1 VAWILVGY
9 VCFEGMDGMNRL
21 IRLAVDHPIWTIAVT
36 LILVAGLAFPIQYLK
51 QETDFREFLDDD
63 DPIIVLLDEAE
74 ARYGQSWG
82 IMVMLFNEDTIFNET
97 TLAKVEQMT
106 AAFEVIPGIKSVTS
120 PLNSQTI
127 IGTQTAISVSKAAPG
142 GVAPTTPEEMD
153 IFRSRVLDDENLVGG
168 VISESGQAALINIEL
183 EVGADDYA
191 ITPEIV
197 DIVESYRGDGDELH
211 IYGDAYFDTVMSEEM
226 TSDIVLLFPLAI
238 LVMVTLLFVSFM
250 TIRGILVPIAIVLL
264 SVVVAMGAMVLLGFP
279 MTMMSFIAPILLLAI
294 GIADAIHVLNRYN
307 EEIAKSASK
316 FRAIN
321 LPAEKKN
328 ELTEKEQ
335 LANKKI
341 RLANGKVKRQAI
353 LSTMEE
359 MKGPVVMTSLT
370 TAVGFLSLLTAFMV
384 PQRHFG
390 IVTAIGVLAAMV
402 FSLVLIP
409 ALMSL
414 LKKPRVRDLS
424 KGLRP
429 LTQVLMGFEKVIAGH
444 RKTVLIVALII
455 FVGMLSGIPRLRV
468 ETSNEEFLG
477 KDHAAVQ
484 VLDFT
489 SKYFSGD
496 MNLLVEFDTDRRDGL
511 KDPAVLNAMLDLE
524 EFLLSNGVS
533 KTFSLTT
540 LVRQMNE
547 RFNADDPAFY
557 VIPDQQNVISQ
568 LLLLF
573 TFQGGTLGDMALGDF
588 SAGTVMGMYKMESS
602 GNVSRLSGVIQ
613 EYLDEHFPEGGD
625 MRVRMIGATIL
636 MDRMFTQMTQSQLVG
651 LASTI
656 AAVTVL
662 VMILM
667 GSVVAGLISA
677 IPLILTVVFSMGI
690 MAFTGQPLDMMTLMV
705 SVVAVGIGVD
715 YSIHFISRFR
725 TEYRKDQNAERALQ
739 KTIQTTGRGITY
751 NALTVA
757 LGFFIL
763 IFASFKGIR
772 TFGWQIALTMGVSA
786 LSAISIIPA
795 ILMQWKPK
803 FLSRYPWKRSV

>member
-1 VAWILVGY
+1 
-9 VCFEGMDGMNRL
+9 MNRL
-21 IRLAVDHPIWTIAVT
+21 IKLAVDHPIWTIVAT
-36 LILVAGLAFPIQYLK
+36 LILAVGLAFPIQYLK

-74 ARYGQSWG
+74 ARYGKSFG
-82 IMVMLFNEDTIFNET
+82 IMVMMFNENDIFNDV
-97 TLAKVEQMT
+97 TLTKVEQMT
-106 AAFEVIPGIKSVTS
+106 DAFEQLPGIKSVTT

-127 IGTQTAISVSKAAPG
+127 VGSETSISVSKAAPG
-142 GVAPTTPEEMD
+142 GVAPATPEDMK

-168 VISESGQAALINIEL
+168 VISQSGQAALINIEL
-183 EVGADDYA
+183 EVGADEYGL
-191 ITPEIV
+191 TPSIV
-197 DIVESYRGDGDELH
+197 EIVESYRGDGDELF
-211 IYGDAYFDTVMSEEM
+211 IYGDAYFDTVMAEEM
-226 TSDIVLLFPLAI
+226 ESDTILLFPLAM
-238 LVMVTLLFVSFM
+238 LVMIVLLFVSFM

-264 SVVVAMGAMVLLGFP
+264 SVVVAMGSMVLLGFP
-279 MTMMSFIAPILLLAI
+279 MTTMSFIAPILLLAI

-307 EEIAKSASK
+307 EEIAKFSGEFK
-316 FRAIN
+316 AIKC
-321 LPAEKKN
+321 ATGKKK

-341 RLANGKVKRQAI
+341 KLSNAKVKRQAI
-353 LSTMEE
+353 LNTMEE

-370 TAVGFLSLLTAFMV
+370 TAAGFLSLLTAFMV

-390 IVTAIGVLAAMV
+390 IVTAIGVLAAML

-409 ALMSL
+409 AIMSL
-414 LKKPRVRDLS
+414 LKKPRVRDLNK

-429 LTQVLMGFEKVIAGH
+429 LTRILIGFEKTIVGH

-455 FVGMLSGIPRLRV
+455 FGVMLAGIPRLRV

-477 KDHAAVQ
+477 KDHEAVQ
-484 VLDFT
+484 ILDFT
-489 SKYFSGD
+489 SEYFSGD
-496 MNLLVEFDTDRRDGL
+496 MNLLVEFDTGRRDGL

-524 EFLLSNGVS
+524 TFMLDNGVS

-557 VIPDQQNVISQ
+557 VIPDEKNMISQ

-588 SAGTVMGMYKMESS
+588 SAGTVMGMYKMGSS
-602 GNVSRLSGVIQ
+602 GNVSHLSGVIQ
-613 EYLDEHFPEGGD
+613 EYLDEHFPEDGD
-625 MRVRMIGATIL
+625 MRVRMIGATVL
-636 MDRMFTQMTQSQLVG
+636 MDRMFTQMNQSQLVG

-656 AAVTVL
+656 GAVTAL

-667 GSVVAGLISA
+667 GSIVAGLIAA
-677 IPLILTVVFSMGI
+677 IPLILTVAVSMGI
-690 MAFTGQPLDMMTLMV
+690 MAYTGQPLDIMTLMV

-725 TEYRKDQNAERALQ
+725 SEYRKDQNAERSLQ
-739 KTIQTTGRGITY
+739 KTIQTTGRGIIY

-795 ILMQWKPK
+795 ILVQWKPK
-803 FLSRYPWKRSV
+803 FLSRSAWKRDS

>member
-1 VAWILVGY
+1 
-9 VCFEGMDGMNRL
+9 MNRL
-21 IRLAVDHPIWTIAVT
+21 IKFAVDHPIWTIAAT
-36 LILVAGLAFPIQYLK
+36 LVLAVGFAFPIQYLK

-63 DPIIVLLDEAE
+63 DPIIVLMDEAE
-74 ARYGQSWG
+74 ARYGKSWG
-82 IMVMLFNEDTIFNET
+82 IMVMLFNENNIFNNT
-97 TLAKVEQMT
+97 TLSKIEQMSDE
-106 AAFEVIPGIKSVTS
+106 FEAIPGIKSVTT

-127 IGTQTAISVSKAAPG
+127 VGTETSISVSKAAPG
-142 GVAPTTPEEMD
+142 GVAPTTAEDMEL
-153 IFRSRVLDDENLVGG
+153 FRTRVLEDENLVGG
-168 VISESGQAALINIEL
+168 VISPGGQAALINIEL
-183 EVGADDYA
+183 EVGADEYGL
-191 ITPEIV
+191 TP
-197 DIVESYRGDGDELH
+197 DIVAIVEANQGDGDELF
-211 IYGDAYFDTVMSEEM
+211 IYGDAYFDTIMAEEM
-226 TSDIVLLFPLAI
+226 EADTMLLFPLAI
-238 LVMVTLLFVSFM
+238 LVMVALLFVSFV
-250 TIRGILVPIAIVLL
+250 TIRGILLPIIVVLL

-307 EEIAKSASK
+307 EEIAKGT
-316 FRAIN
+316 
-321 LPAEKKN
+321 P
-328 ELTEKEQ
+328 
-335 LANKKI
+335 
-341 RLANGKVKRQAI
+341 KRMAI
-353 LSTMEE
+353 LTTMEE

-409 ALMSL
+409 AVMSL

-429 LTQVLMGFEKVIAGH
+429 LTQVLMGFEKAIVGH
-444 RKTVLIVALII
+444 RKTVMVVALII
-455 FVGMLSGIPRLRV
+455 FGVMLAGIPRLRV

-496 MNLLVEFDTDRRDGL
+496 MNIMVEFDTGQRDGL

-524 EFLLSNGVS
+524 EFMLENGVS

-557 VIPDQQNVISQ
+557 AIPDQQNMISQ

-588 SAGTVMGMYKMESS
+588 SAGTVMGMYMMNSS
-602 GNVSRLSGVIQ
+602 GNVSRLAGVVQ
-613 EYLDEHFPEGGD
+613 GYLDDHHPEGGD
-625 MRVRMIGATIL
+625 LRVRMIGATTL
-636 MDRMFTQMTQSQLVG
+636 MDRIFTQMTQSQLIG
-651 LASTI
+651 LATTV
-656 AAVTVL
+656 AAVAVL

-667 GSVVAGLISA
+667 GSMVAGLIAA
-677 IPLILTVVFSMGI
+677 IPLILTVTFSMGI
-690 MAFTGQPLDMMTLMV
+690 MAYTGQPLDIMTLMV

-725 TEYRKDQNAERALQ
+725 SEYRKDQNAERALQ

-772 TFGWQIALTMGVSA
+772 TFGWQIALTMGISA

-795 ILMQWKPK
+795 VLVQWKPK
-803 FLSRYPWKRSV
+803 FLSRFPWKRGP

>member
-1 VAWILVGY
+1 
-9 VCFEGMDGMNRL
+9 MNRL
-21 IRLAVDHPIWTIAVT
+21 IRFAVDHPVWTILATLVLAV
-36 LILVAGLAFPIQYLK
+36 GFAFPIQYLK
-51 QETDFREFLDDD
+51 QETDFKEFLDDD
-63 DPIIVLLDEAE
+63 DPIIVLMDEAE
-74 ARYGQSWG
+74 AKYGKSWG
-82 IMVMLFNEDTIFNET
+82 IMVMLFNEDDIFNDV
-97 TLAKVEQMT
+97 TLAKIEEMT
-106 AAFEVIPGIKSVTS
+106 DAFEAIPGIKSVTT

-127 IGTQTAISVSKAAPG
+127 IGTETSISVSKAAPG
-142 GVAPTTPEEMD
+142 GVAPATAEDMEL
-153 IFRSRVLDDENLVGG
+153 FRTRVQEDENLVGG
-168 VISESGQAALINIEL
+168 VISASGQAALINIEL
-183 EVGADDYA
+183 EVGADEYA
-191 ITPEIV
+191 LTP
-197 DIVESYRGDGDELH
+197 DIVSIVEANQGDGDELF
-211 IYGDAYFDTVMSEEM
+211 IYGDAYFDTVMTEEM
-226 TSDIVLLFPLAI
+226 SSDITLLFPLAI
-238 LVMVTLLFVSFM
+238 LVMVALLFVSFV
-250 TIRGILVPIAIVLL
+250 TIRGVLLPIIVVLL
-264 SVVVAMGAMVLLGFP
+264 SVIVAMGAMVLLGFP

-307 EEIAKSASK
+307 EEIAKGTPK
-316 FRAIN
+316 RKAII
-321 LPAEKKN
+321 
-328 ELTEKEQ
+328 T
-335 LANKKI
+335 
-341 RLANGKVKRQAI
+341 
-353 LSTMEE
+353 TMEE

-409 ALMSL
+409 AVMSL

-429 LTQVLMGFEKVIAGH
+429 LTRVLMGFEKAIVGH
-444 RKTVLIVALII
+444 RKTVMVVALVI
-455 FVGMLSGIPRLRV
+455 FGVMLAGIPRLRV

-489 SKYFSGD
+489 SEYFSGD
-496 MNLLVEFDTDRRDGL
+496 MNIMVEFDTGRRDGL

-524 EFLLSNGVS
+524 EFMLENGVS

-557 VIPDQQNVISQ
+557 VIPDQQNMISQ

-573 TFQGGTLGDMALGDF
+573 TFQGGTMGDMALGDF
-588 SAGTVMGMYKMESS
+588 SAGTVMGMYKMDSS
-602 GNVSRLSGVIQ
+602 GNVSRLASVVQG
-613 EYLDEHFPEGGD
+613 YLDEHFPEGGD
-625 MRVRMIGATIL
+625 MSVRMIGATTL
-636 MDRMFTQMTQSQLVG
+636 MDRIFTQMTQSQLIG
-651 LASTI
+651 LATTI
-656 AAVTVL
+656 VAVAIL

-667 GSVVAGLISA
+667 GSVVAGLIAA
-677 IPLILTVVFSMGI
+677 IPLILTVTFSMGI
-690 MAFTGQPLDMMTLMV
+690 MAYTGQPLDMMTLMV

-725 TEYRKDQNAERALQ
+725 TEYRKDQDSHRALQ

-772 TFGWQIALTMGVSA
+772 TFGWQIALTMGISA

-795 ILMQWKPK
+795 ILVQWKPK
-803 FLSRYPWKRSV
+803 FLSRFPWKRGS

>member
-1 VAWILVGY
+1 
-9 VCFEGMDGMNRL
+9 MNRL
-21 IRLAVDHPIWTIAVT
+21 IKFAVDHPIWTIAVT
-36 LILVAGLAFPIQYLK
+36 LVLAVGFAFPIQYMK

-63 DPIIVLLDEAE
+63 DPIIVLMDEAE
-74 ARYGQSWG
+74 ERYGKSWG
-82 IMVMLFNEDTIFNET
+82 IMVMLFNEDDIFNDG
-97 TLAKVEQMT
+97 TLIKIEQMT
-106 AAFEVIPGIKSVTS
+106 EAFEAIPGIKSVTS

-127 IGTQTAISVSKAAPG
+127 VGTETSISVSKAAPG
-142 GVAPTTPEEMD
+142 GVAPTTAEDME
-153 IFRSRVLDDENLVGG
+153 IFRSRVLEDENLVGG
-168 VISESGQAALINIEL
+168 VISASGQAALINIEL
-183 EVGADDYA
+183 EVGADEYGL
-191 ITPEIV
+191 TPIIVEIV
-197 DIVESYRGDGDELH
+197 DLYRGNGDELF
-211 IYGDAYFDTVMSEEM
+211 IYGDAYFDTVMAEEM
-226 TSDIVLLFPLAI
+226 ESDTTLLFPLAI
-238 LVMVTLLFVSFM
+238 LVMVALLFVSFL
-250 TIRGILVPIAIVLL
+250 TIRGILLPIAVVLL
-264 SVVVAMGAMVLLGFP
+264 SVIVAMGAMVLLGFP
-279 MTMMSFIAPILLLAI
+279 MTTMSFIAPILLLAI

-307 EEIAKSASK
+307 EEIAKGG
-316 FRAIN
+316 
-321 LPAEKKN
+321 P
-328 ELTEKEQ
+328 
-335 LANKKI
+335 
-341 RLANGKVKRQAI
+341 KRKAI
-353 LSTMEE
+353 LDTMEE

-390 IVTAIGVLAAMV
+390 IVTAIGVIAAML

-409 ALMSL
+409 AVMSI

-429 LTQVLMGFEKVIAGH
+429 LTRVLMGFEKVIVGH
-444 RKTVLIVALII
+444 RKTVMVVALII
-455 FVGMLSGIPRLRV
+455 FGVMLAGIPRLRV

-477 KDHAAVQ
+477 KDHEAVQ
-484 VLDFT
+484 ILDFT
-489 SKYFSGD
+489 SEYFSGD
-496 MNLLVEFDTDRRDGL
+496 MNLMVEFDTGRRDGL

-524 EFLLSNGVS
+524 IFMLDNGVS

-547 RFNADDPAFY
+547 RFNADDPSFY
-557 VIPDQQNVISQ
+557 VIPDQQNMISQ

-613 EYLDEHFPEGGD
+613 EYLDEHFPEDGD
-625 MRVRMIGATIL
+625 MRVRMIGATVL

-667 GSVVAGLISA
+667 GSVVAGLIAA
-677 IPLILTVVFSMGI
+677 IPLILTVTFSMGI
-690 MAFTGQPLDMMTLMV
+690 MAYTGQPLDIMTLMV

-725 TEYRKDQNAERALQ
+725 GEYRKDQNAERSLQ

-772 TFGWQIALTMGVSA
+772 TFGWQIALTMGISA

-795 ILMQWKPK
+795 ILVQWKPK
-803 FLSRYPWKRSV
+803 FLARYPWKREA

>member
-1 VAWILVGY
+1 
-9 VCFEGMDGMNRL
+9 MNRL
-21 IRLAVDHPIWTIAVT
+21 IRFAVDHPVWTILATLVLAV
-36 LILVAGLAFPIQYLK
+36 GFAFPIQYLK

-63 DPIIVLLDEAE
+63 DPIIVLMDEAE
-74 ARYGQSWG
+74 ETYGKSWG
-82 IMVMLFNEDTIFNET
+82 IMVMLFNENDIFNDT
-97 TLAKVEQMT
+97 TLSKIEQMT
-106 AAFEVIPGIKSVTS
+106 DEFKAIPGIKSVTT

-127 IGTQTAISVSKAAPG
+127 IGTETSISVSKAAPG
-142 GVAPTTPEEMD
+142 GVAPSTPEDMA
-153 IFRSRVLDDENLVGG
+153 IFQSRVLEDENLVGG
-168 VISESGQAALINIEL
+168 VISASGQAALINIEL
-183 EVGADDYA
+183 EVGADEYGL
-191 ITPEIV
+191 TPEIV
-197 DIVESYRGDGDELH
+197 SIVNANQGDGDELFV
-211 IYGDAYFDTVMSEEM
+211 YGDAYFDTIMAEEM
-226 TSDIVLLFPLAI
+226 EADTTLLFPLAI
-238 LVMVTLLFVSFM
+238 LVMVALLFVSFV
-250 TIRGILVPIAIVLL
+250 TIRGILLPIIVVLL
-264 SVVVAMGAMVLLGFP
+264 SVTVAMGAMVLLGFP
-279 MTMMSFIAPILLLAI
+279 MTTMSFIAPILLLAI

-307 EEIAKSASK
+307 EEIAKGTPK
-316 FRAIN
+316 RA
-321 LPAEKKN
+321 
-328 ELTEKEQ
+328 
-335 LANKKI
+335 
-341 RLANGKVKRQAI
+341 AI
-353 LSTMEE
+353 LTTMEE

-390 IVTAIGVLAAMV
+390 IVTAIGVLAAML

-409 ALMSL
+409 AVMSL

-429 LTQVLMGFEKVIAGH
+429 LTRILMGFEKAIVGH
-444 RKTVLIVALII
+444 RKTVMIVALII
-455 FVGMLSGIPRLRV
+455 FGLMLAGIPRLRV

-489 SKYFSGD
+489 SEYFSGD
-496 MNLLVEFDTDRRDGL
+496 MNIMVEFDTGRRDGL

-524 EFLLSNGVS
+524 EFMLENGVS

-557 VIPDQQNVISQ
+557 VIPDQQNMISQ

-588 SAGTVMGMYKMESS
+588 SAGTVMGMYKMDSS
-602 GNVSRLSGVIQ
+602 GNVSRLAGVVQ
-613 EYLDEHFPEGGD
+613 DYLDEHHPEGGD
-625 MRVRMIGATIL
+625 LRVRMIGATTL
-636 MDRMFTQMTQSQLVG
+636 MDRIFTQMTQSQLIG

-656 AAVTVL
+656 AAVTIL

-667 GSVVAGLISA
+667 GSVVAGLVAA
-677 IPLILTVVFSMGI
+677 IPLILTVTFSMGI
-690 MAFTGQPLDMMTLMV
+690 MAYTGQPLDIMTLMV

-725 TEYRKDQNAERALQ
+725 SEYRKDQDAERSLQ

-772 TFGWQIALTMGVSA
+772 TFGWQIALTMGISA

-795 ILMQWKPK
+795 VLVQWKPK
-803 FLSRYPWKRSV
+803 FLSRFPWKRGS

>member
-1 VAWILVGY
+1 
-9 VCFEGMDGMNRL
+9 MNRL
-21 IRLAVDHPIWTIAVT
+21 IRFAVDHPIWT
-36 LILVAGLAFPIQYLK
+36 LVATLVLAAGFAFPIQYLK
-51 QETDFREFLDDD
+51 QETDFKEFLDKD
-63 DPIIVLLDEAE
+63 DPIIMLMDEAE
-74 ARYGQSWG
+74 ERYGKSWG
-82 IMVMLFNEDTIFNET
+82 IMVMLFNEDDIFNDV
-97 TLAKVEQMT
+97 TLDKIEQMT
-106 AAFEVIPGIKSVTS
+106 GEFEGIPGIKSVTT

-127 IGTQTAISVSKAAPG
+127 IGTETSISVSKASPG
-142 GVAPTTPEEMD
+142 GVAPSTSEDME
-153 IFRSRVLDDENLVGG
+153 IFRSRVLEDENLVGG
-168 VISESGQAALINIEL
+168 VISASGQAALINIEL
-183 EVGADDYA
+183 EVGADEYGL
-191 ITPEIV
+191 TPEIV
-197 DIVESYRGDGDELH
+197 AIVEAHQGDGDE
-211 IYGDAYFDTVMSEEM
+211 IFIFGDAYFDTIMAEEM
-226 TSDIVLLFPLAI
+226 EKDTTLLFPLAI
-238 LVMVTLLFVSFM
+238 LVMVGLLFVSFL
-250 TIRGILVPIAIVLL
+250 TIRGILLPIAVVLL

-279 MTMMSFIAPILLLAI
+279 MTTMSFIAPILLLAI

-307 EEIAKSASK
+307 EEIAKGG
-316 FRAIN
+316 
-321 LPAEKKN
+321 P
-328 ELTEKEQ
+328 
-335 LANKKI
+335 
-341 RLANGKVKRQAI
+341 KRGAI
-353 LSTMEE
+353 LATMEE

-409 ALMSL
+409 AVMSL

-424 KGLRP
+424 KKGLRP
-429 LTQVLMGFEKVIAGH
+429 LTRVLMGFEKVIVGH
-444 RKTVLIVALII
+444 RKTVLVVALII
-455 FVGMLSGIPRLRV
+455 FGVMLAGIPRLRV

-477 KDHAAVQ
+477 KDHKAIQ

-489 SKYFSGD
+489 SEYFSGD
-496 MNLLVEFDTDRRDGL
+496 MNIMVEFDTGRRDGL

-524 EFLLSNGVS
+524 EFMLENGVS

-540 LVRQMNE
+540 MIRQMNE

-557 VIPDQQNVISQ
+557 VIPDQQNMISQ

-588 SAGTVMGMYKMESS
+588 SAGTVMGMYKMNSS
-602 GNVSRLSGVIQ
+602 GNVSRLAGVVQ
-613 EYLDEHFPEGGD
+613 GYLDEHFPEGGEL
-625 MRVRMIGATIL
+625 RVRMIGATTL
-636 MDRMFTQMTQSQLVG
+636 MDRIFTQMTQSQLVG
-651 LASTI
+651 LATTI
-656 AAVTVL
+656 VAVAIL

-667 GSVVAGLISA
+667 GSIVAGLIAA
-677 IPLILTVVFSMGI
+677 IPLILTVTFSMGI
-690 MAFTGQPLDMMTLMV
+690 MAYTGQPLDMMTLMV

-725 TEYRKDQNAERALQ
+725 GEYRKDQDSQRALQ

-772 TFGWQIALTMGVSA
+772 TFGWQIALTMGISA

-795 ILMQWKPK
+795 ILVQWTPK
-803 FLSRYPWKRSV
+803 FLSRFPWKRNA

>member
-1 VAWILVGY
+1 
-9 VCFEGMDGMNRL
+9 MNRL
-21 IRLAVDHPIWTIAVT
+21 IRLAVDHPVWTILIT
-36 LILVAGLAFPIQYLK
+36 LILAAGFAFPIQYMK

-63 DPIIVLLDEAE
+63 DPIIVLMDEAE
-74 ARYGQSWG
+74 ARYGKSWG
-82 IMVMLFNEDTIFNET
+82 IMVMLFNEDTVFNQT

-106 AAFEVIPGIKSVTS
+106 DAFEALPGIKSVTS

-127 IGTQTAISVSKAAPG
+127 VGTQTAISVSKAAPG
-142 GVAPTTPEEMD
+142 GVAPTTSEEMAV
-153 IFRSRVLDDENLVGG
+153 FRSRVLEDENLVGG
-168 VISESGQAALINIEL
+168 VISPGGKAALINIEL
-183 EVGADDYA
+183 EVGADEYA
-191 ITPEIV
+191 LTPQIVEIV
-197 DIVESYRGDGDELH
+197 NAHRGDGDQLF
-211 IYGDAYFDTVMSEEM
+211 IYGDAYFDTVMAEEM
-226 TSDIVLLFPLAI
+226 EADTALLFPLAI
-238 LVMVTLLFVSFM
+238 LVMVILLFASFM

-279 MTMMSFIAPILLLAI
+279 MTTMSFIAPILLLAI

-307 EEIAKSASK
+307 EEIAKGT
-316 FRAIN
+316 
-321 LPAEKKN
+321 PKK
-328 ELTEKEQ
+328 
-335 LANKKI
+335 
-341 RLANGKVKRQAI
+341 QAI
-353 LSTMEE
+353 LNTMEE

-390 IVTAIGVLAAMV
+390 IVTAIGVLAAML
-402 FSLVLIP
+402 FSLLLIP

-429 LTQVLMGFEKVIAGH
+429 LTRVLMGFEKTIAGH
-444 RKTVLIVALII
+444 RRIVLVVALIV
-455 FVGMLSGIPRLRV
+455 FGVMLAGIPRLRV

-477 KDHAAVQ
+477 EDHEAVQ
-484 VLDFT
+484 ILDFT
-489 SKYFSGD
+489 SEYFSGD
-496 MNLLVEFDTDRRDGL
+496 MNLLVEFDTGRRDGL

-524 EFLLSNGVS
+524 EFMLENGVS

-547 RFNADDPAFY
+547 RFNADDPAYY
-557 VIPDQQNVISQ
+557 VIPDDQKVISQ

-588 SAGTVMGMYKMESS
+588 SAGTVMGMYKMGSS

-625 MRVRMIGATIL
+625 MRVRMIGATVL

-656 AAVTVL
+656 GAVTLL

-667 GSVVAGLISA
+667 GSIVAGLIAA
-677 IPLILTVVFSMGI
+677 IPLILTVTVSMGI
-690 MAFTGQPLDMMTLMV
+690 MAYTGQPLDIMTLMV

-725 TEYRKDQNAERALQ
+725 NEYRTDQDADRALQ

-795 ILMQWKPK
+795 ILVQWKPK
-803 FLSRYPWKRSV
+803 FLSRYPWKRNA

>member
-1 VAWILVGY
+1 
-9 VCFEGMDGMNRL
+9 MNRL
-21 IRLAVDHPIWTIAVT
+21 IRFAVDHPVWTILATLVLAV
-36 LILVAGLAFPIQYLK
+36 GFAFPIQYLK

-63 DPIIVLLDEAE
+63 DPIIVLMDEAE
-74 ARYGQSWG
+74 ETYGKSWG
-82 IMVMLFNEDTIFNET
+82 IMVMLFNENDIFNDT
-97 TLAKVEQMT
+97 TLSKIEQMT
-106 AAFEVIPGIKSVTS
+106 DEFKAIPGIKSVTT

-127 IGTQTAISVSKAAPG
+127 IGTETSISVSKAAPG
-142 GVAPTTPEEMD
+142 GVAPKTAEDMA
-153 IFRSRVLDDENLVGG
+153 IFQSRVLEDENLVGG
-168 VISESGQAALINIEL
+168 VISASGQAALINIEL
-183 EVGADDYA
+183 EVGSDEYGL
-191 ITPEIV
+191 TPEIV
-197 DIVESYRGDGDELH
+197 SIVNANQGDGDELFV
-211 IYGDAYFDTVMSEEM
+211 YGDAYFDTIMAEEM
-226 TSDIVLLFPLAI
+226 EADTTLLFPLAI
-238 LVMVTLLFVSFM
+238 LVMVALLFVSFV
-250 TIRGILVPIAIVLL
+250 TIRGILLPIIVVLL
-264 SVVVAMGAMVLLGFP
+264 SVIVAMGAMVLLGFP
-279 MTMMSFIAPILLLAI
+279 MTTMSFIAPILLLAI

-307 EEIAKSASK
+307 EEIAKGT
-316 FRAIN
+316 
-321 LPAEKKN
+321 P
-328 ELTEKEQ
+328 
-335 LANKKI
+335 
-341 RLANGKVKRQAI
+341 KREAI
-353 LSTMEE
+353 LTTMEE

-409 ALMSL
+409 AIMSL

-429 LTQVLMGFEKVIAGH
+429 LTRVLIGFEKAVVGH
-444 RKTVLIVALII
+444 RKTVMVVALII
-455 FVGMLSGIPRLRV
+455 FGVMLAGIPRLRV

-496 MNLLVEFDTDRRDGL
+496 MNIMVEFDTGRRDGL
-511 KDPAVLNAMLDLE
+511 KDPAVLNAMLGLE
-524 EFLLSNGVS
+524 EFMLENGVS

-557 VIPDQQNVISQ
+557 VIPDQQNMISQ

-588 SAGTVMGMYKMESS
+588 SAGTVMGMYKMDSS
-602 GNVSRLSGVIQ
+602 GNVSRLASVVQG
-613 EYLDEHFPEGGD
+613 YLDENFPEGGD
-625 MRVRMIGATIL
+625 MRVRMIGATVLI
-636 MDRMFTQMTQSQLVG
+636 DRMFTQMTQSQLIG
-651 LASTI
+651 LATTI
-656 AAVTVL
+656 AAVAVL

-667 GSVVAGLISA
+667 GSIVAGLIAA
-677 IPLILTVVFSMGI
+677 IPLILTVTFSMGI
-690 MAFTGQPLDMMTLMV
+690 MAYTGQPLDMMTLMV

-725 TEYRKDQNAERALQ
+725 SEYRKDRDAERSLQ

-772 TFGWQIALTMGVSA
+772 TFGWQIALTMGISA

-795 ILMQWKPK
+795 ILVQWTPK
-803 FLSRYPWKRSV
+803 FLSRFPWKRGS